1 MKKTLYYILLIV
13 FSASLA
19 AGCKSNDGPYNPYL
33 NLVKDKP
40 SRKLAKA
47 NARQEKR
54 TNKASKKVLKKARKK
69 YGSHN

>member
-1 MKKTLYYILLIV
+1 MKKVFYFGLLLV
-13 FSASLA
+13 FAASLA

-47 NARQEKR
+47 NARHEKR
-54 TNKASKKVLKKARKK
+54 TNKASKKLLKKRSKK
-69 YGSHN
+69 YGS